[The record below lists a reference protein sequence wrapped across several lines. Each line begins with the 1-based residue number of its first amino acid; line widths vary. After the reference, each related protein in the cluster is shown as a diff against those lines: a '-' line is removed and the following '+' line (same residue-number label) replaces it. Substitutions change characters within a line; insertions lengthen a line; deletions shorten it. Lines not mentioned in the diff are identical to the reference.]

1 MMDESRQPNE
11 HQPNEHQL
19 TEHRALYFVRHGE
32 TVGGSSVRF
41 YGRTDVALSD
51 LGREQ
56 VRGLVPLLG
65 HVVFRAVV
73 HSPLARARE
82 SAAILAAALREPP
95 AVTEEAP
102 DLIEVDFGAIEGLTE
117 SEIAARMPGWHRK
130 WRSGTAEGFPGGETF
145 VGFQERM
152 AAAIDGLLAR
162 HPVGNLLVVV
172 HKGVI
177 RRALAH
183 LLGLSRDAAAKIDL
197 DLGSLSV
204 LACSDRQQL
213 TLKHLN
219 LTADGS
225 PR

>member
-1 MMDESRQPNE
+1 MTVPRQPGE
-11 HQPNEHQL
+11 AR
-19 TEHRALYFVRHGE
+19 TLYLVRHGE

-56 VRGLVPLLG
+56 VRGLSPLLS
-65 HVVFRAVV
+65 HVSFRAVV

-82 SAAILAAALREPP
+82 SAEILAAALREPP

-102 DLIEVDFGAIEGLTE
+102 DLIEVDFGDIEGLTE
-117 SEIAARMPGWHRK
+117 SEIAVQMPGWYREWK
-130 WRSGTAEGFPGGETF
+130 SGSATGFPGGETF
-145 VGFQERM
+145 VGFSQRM
-152 AAAIDGLLAR
+152 VTAVDGLLAR
-162 HPVGNLLVVV
+162 HPAGNLLVVV

-183 LLGLSRDAAAKIDL
+183 LLGLSRDAAAKINL

-204 LACSDRQQL
+204 VACPDRQQL
-213 TLKHLN
+213 TLNHLEPV
-219 LTADGS
+219 TC
-225 PR
+225 RR